1 MTTFTD
7 ADRIYLNEMR
17 AITTNTKGEEVLV
30 GLTLQQTE
38 FYMEFSNRILTSN
51 QRISDEDRNRYLDLN
66 EKHEKERLSILAA
79 EIQLRNDHPQRH

>member
-17 AITTNTKGEEVLV
+17 AITTNTKGEEILV

-38 FYMEFSNRILTSN
+38 FYMEFSNRSLTSN
-51 QRISDEDRNRYLDLN
+51 QRTSDEDRNRYLDLN

-79 EIQLRNDHPQRH
+79 EIQLRNDHPQHH